1 QIDHMNHLR
10 HLGRERYEAVIEGN
24 RDRLRPI
31 LMTTIALVA
40 GMLPMAIGTGPGAE
54 ERRAVAIVV
63 IGGQTLSLL
72 LTLLVTPV
80 AYTLLDDL
88 GALVRRR
95 KVEPAAATPSLA
107 VMGK

>member
-1 QIDHMNHLR
+1 MI
-10 HLGRERYEAVIEGN
+10 GN

-31 LMTTIALVA
+31 LMTTLALIA
-40 GMLPMAIGTGPGAE
+40 GMLPLAVGAGPGAE

-80 AYTLLDDL
+80 VYSIFDDAQL
-88 GALVRRR
+88 MLRR
-95 KVEPAAATPSLA
+95 KKRAHELEEDIPVAALAPAREESAIAH
-107 VMGK
+107 